1 MLNIT
6 ILTTNYKDPIAITSS
21 KLRTVFIQ
29 STLLFYL
36 FSKNRIYTFNYHQ
49 RTQAN
54 KENFFG
60 FRRISLLKS
69 LRFKMNR

>member
-6 ILTTNYKDPIAITSS
+6 IFTINYKDPIAIPSS

-36 FSKNRIYTFNYHQ
+36 FSKNRSYKFNYHQ

-54 KENFFG
+54 KEKVLWFQENKLVEIFEV
-60 FRRISLLKS
+60 
-69 LRFKMNR
+69 